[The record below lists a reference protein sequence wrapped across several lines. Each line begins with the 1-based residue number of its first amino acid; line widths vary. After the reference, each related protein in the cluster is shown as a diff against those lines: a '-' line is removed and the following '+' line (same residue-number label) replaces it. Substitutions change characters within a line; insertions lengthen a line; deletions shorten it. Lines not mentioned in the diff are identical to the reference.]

1 MFKQLA
7 KLSASTVTFMT
18 LSILLSFTAIF
29 MENSTKR
36 LELMIM
42 AVLFFVLFTYS
53 LLSDKIKEIRAKKN
67 E

>member
-1 MFKQLA
+1 M
-7 KLSASTVTFMT
+7 V
-18 LSILLSFTAIF
+18 
-29 MENSTKR
+29 
-36 LELMIM
+36 M